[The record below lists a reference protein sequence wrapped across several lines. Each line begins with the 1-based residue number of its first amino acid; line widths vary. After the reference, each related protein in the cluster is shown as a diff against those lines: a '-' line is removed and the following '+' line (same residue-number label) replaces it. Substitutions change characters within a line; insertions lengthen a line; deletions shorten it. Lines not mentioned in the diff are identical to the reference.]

1 MKRIIQKFGGSS
13 LATLELREN
22 IVQKVREAKERSI
35 NPVIVVSAMGR
46 KGEPYATD
54 TLIDMV
60 NQYKPM
66 PRNLDLL
73 MACGEIISSVTIA
86 SYLKDRG
93 WDTIP
98 LTGGQAGIITDNHY
112 GKANIINID
121 TQLLLNILKEGKI
134 PVVAGFQGI
143 TKEGNIT
150 TLGRGGS
157 DVTAAILGE
166 ALKADSIEIYT
177 DVDGVMTA
185 DPILMPSAKVLSAID
200 YNEVLELAEYGAKVI
215 HPRAIEISM
224 RSNIPIYIKN
234 ATTNSPGTL
243 ITNYNKI
250 NLQNLKISGGYR
262 NCPYFRSG
270 TDKGE
275 NRQ

>member
-1 MKRIIQKFGGSS
+1 MKIIIQKFGGSS

-112 GKANIINID
+112 G
-121 TQLLLNILKEGKI
+121 
-134 PVVAGFQGI
+134 
-143 TKEGNIT
+143 
-150 TLGRGGS
+150 
-157 DVTAAILGE
+157 
-166 ALKADSIEIYT
+166 
-177 DVDGVMTA
+177 
-185 DPILMPSAKVLSAID
+185 
-200 YNEVLELAEYGAKVI
+200 
-215 HPRAIEISM
+215 
-224 RSNIPIYIKN
+224 
-234 ATTNSPGTL
+234 
-243 ITNYNKI
+243 
-250 NLQNLKISGGYR
+250 
-262 NCPYFRSG
+262 
-270 TDKGE
+270 
-275 NRQ
+275 